1 MAFNFLSHYKFDANS
16 NDSIGTNNG
25 TDTNIS
31 YVAWIKWNGASFNGV
46 SSLITTG
53 YTNSSD
59 LQWVSVWLNPSSTG
73 TDRAIVWNGSGA
85 ANFQILV
92 NNLGKISVRD
102 QWGTFWNETG
112 TSVANGSWQHFIFTL
127 RKVEAPPW
135 IYNTYVDI
143 YKNNSFIQTIT
154 TGWWSSETWFWSWL
168 RIWRHY
174 TTNYYYSWIIDH
186 LTFWNWTLSAS
197 ERTYLYN
204 WWIPPD
210 IPFQS
215 NFFPLF

>member
-1 MAFNFLSHYKFDANS
+1 MAFNFLSHYKLDANS

-31 YVAWIKWNGASFNGV
+31 YVAWIKWNGASFNWS

-53 YTNSSD
+53 YNNSSY
-59 LQWVSVWLNPSSTG
+59 LQWVSVWVKPNSTG
-73 TDRAIVWNGSGA
+73 TDRAIVTNNSWSP
-85 ANFQILV
+85 NFQIEV
-92 NNLGKISVRD
+92 NNLGKIFVRD
-102 QWGTFWNETG
+102 QLWFYWSETG
-112 TSVANGSWQHFIFTL
+112 ASVTNGSWQHFIFML
-127 RKVEAPPW
+127 RKVDVLSVFS
-135 IYNTYVDI
+135 TYVDI
-143 YKNNSFIQTIT
+143 YKNNAFIQTIT
-154 TGWWSSETWFWSWL
+154 TNWWSSESWFWSWL
-168 RIWRHY
+168 IIWRDVWSS
-174 TTNYYYSWIIDH
+174 YYYSWIIDH